1 MHSRLGGWQN
11 HQRTFLLLIM
21 NRLNGKTAVITGGN
35 SGIGFATAKL
45 FINEGAKVIIT
56 GRNQNA
62 IDEAVSSLGERASGI
77 LSDAGNMADIISLPE
92 KLMAI
97 SKQVDILFANA
108 GIATFAPFE
117 QTSEELFDSNFN
129 INIKGVFFTIQ
140 KVLPLLPAE
149 GSIILNATV
158 LAHCGFET
166 SSAYSASKGAVLSLC
181 KTLAIELANK
191 QVRVNAISPG
201 PINTPIYTKMGIP
214 ADVLTDFAAGVQAK
228 IPMNRFGAP
237 EDVANA
243 ALFLAS
249 SESSFLTGSEIR
261 VDGGKSITF

>member
-1 MHSRLGGWQN
+1 
-11 HQRTFLLLIM
+11 M

-45 FINEGAKVIIT
+45 FIKEGAKVIIT
-56 GRNQNA
+56 GKNQHA
-62 IDEAVSSLGERASGI
+62 IDEAVSSLGKRAFGI
-77 LSDAGNMADIISLPE
+77 LSNAGNMADIISLPE
-92 KLMAI
+92 KIMTI

-140 KVLPLLPAE
+140 KLLPLLSTE

-158 LAHCGFET
+158 LAHCGFKT
-166 SSAYSASKGAVLSLC
+166 STAYSASKGAVLSLC
-181 KTLAIELANK
+181 KTLAIEMANK

-201 PINTPIYTKMGIP
+201 PINTPIYTKMDIP
-214 ADVLTDFAAGVQAK
+214 ADMLTDFAAGIQAK

-237 EDVANA
+237 DDVANT